1 MRVECDDRVVE
12 GEFLFCAVTN
22 SISVGG
28 ILKLDRDLVRLNDGL
43 FEVMLIKSP
52 KLPSELTRI
61 LMALSS
67 SDLPCDMIHFFT
79 ADHLTIETESDVE
92 WTLDGERGDCNRR
105 FEVLNLHR
113 RVELVLPK
121 KAVETVPVEPEVEE
135 AIDAPVA
142 AEETHAEDQLSD

>member
-1 MRVECDDRVVE
+1 M
-12 GEFLFCAVTN
+12 TN

-43 FEVMLIKSP
+43 FEVMLIKP
-52 KLPSELTRI
+52 PRLPSELMRI
-61 LMALSS
+61 LLALRS

-79 ADHLTIETESDVE
+79 ADRLIIETESDVE
-92 WTLDGERGDCNRR
+92 WTLDGERGACDRC
-105 FEVLNLHR
+105 FEVRNLHR

-121 KAVETVPVEPEVEE
+121 EAVKNVPVEPEAVA
-135 AIDAPVA
+135 AIVAPAA

>member
-1 MRVECDDRVVE
+1 MNWRP
-12 GEFLFCAVTN
+12 L
-22 SISVGG
+22 
-28 ILKLDRDLVRLNDGL
+28 
-43 FEVMLIKSP
+43 

-79 ADHLTIETESDVE
+79 ADRLTIETESDVE

-105 FEVLNLHR
+105 FEVVNLHR